1 MPLLISHLAHAR
13 TGTNDQKILQYSIGR
28 IKPSFSHYFEPL
40 AFLFISTNRQVVCT
54 CHDYGNKGQGIAQ
67 KLDPGA

>member
-28 IKPSFSHYFEPL
+28 IKPSISHYFEPL
-40 AFLFISTNRQVVCT
+40 AFLFIGTNRQLVCS
-54 CHDYGNKGQGIAQ
+54 CHDYGSKGQGIAE